1 MNEVR
6 AEILRRRL
14 DHILA
19 EWPLAGD
26 RQRDTLISEAMLI
39 WRDIRTAQVAP
50 GAAAGV
56 IAQAG

>member
-19 EWPLAGD
+19 EWPSAAD
-26 RQRDTLISEAMLI
+26 PHRDTLISEAMLI
-39 WRDIRTAQVAP
+39 WRDIRAAEVAL
-50 GAAAGV
+50 GTTTGV
-56 IAQAG
+56 ITKAG